1 MSWRSCICTS
11 SALVLALLLAPV
23 VARADAQGDYRRY
36 CATCHG
42 ARGNGAGPA
51 ATYLAPRP
59 RDFTTG
65 AFKFRSTPSG
75 ALPTDADILLVITQ
89 GLRGTSMTGW
99 KDALPTARRR
109 ALVGV
114 IKSFSPRFR
123 TEPVPP
129 PLVLPAPTPE
139 DAGSLARGSKV
150 YRAMKCAECHGT
162 GTRGDGP
169 SVPTLVDDT
178 GQPIVPS
185 DLTRRDMVRRRSTWQ
200 MMRVMYTGLNG
211 TPMPS
216 YADVITPAES
226 WDLVR
231 WLVSLQ
237 RGSPWTSFFTD
248 PPLVWRGRR

>member
-1 MSWRSCICTS
+1 MSSLSFTYTC
-11 SALVLALLLAPV
+11 SAIALLLAPIE
-23 VARADAQGDYRRY
+23 AGADAHGDYRRY

-42 ARGNGAGPA
+42 ARGDGRGPTA
-51 ATYLAPRP
+51 ALLAPRP

-75 ALPTDADILLVITQ
+75 ALPTDRDILLVVTQ

-99 KDALPTARRR
+99 RDVLSYQRRR
-109 ALVGV
+109 ALVDVVKG
-114 IKSFSPRFR
+114 FSPRFR
-123 TEPVPP
+123 SEPVPP
-129 PLVLPAPTPE
+129 PLVLPQPTPN
-139 DAGSLARGSKV
+139 DAGTIARGREV
-150 YRAMKCAECHGT
+150 YRRMKCAECHGR
-162 GTRGDGP
+162 GARGDGP
-169 SVPTLVDDT
+169 SVPTLVDDG

-185 DLTRRDMVRRRSTWQ
+185 DLTRRDLVRRRSTWQ

-216 YADVITPAES
+216 YADVIEPAES

-231 WLVSLQ
+231 FLVSLQ
-237 RGSPWTSFFTD
+237 RCSPWTSFFTD